1 MPRKIKKSPDK
12 KAKAEKALKNIQ
24 PLAGKP
30 LTTQP
35 AVSVIIPMYNVEEY
49 IAEALNSILWQ
60 TFADFEI
67 IVVDDCST
75 DKSCEIVESY
85 IPKFGGRLNLIRLE
99 TNSGYGS
106 IPRNKGLE
114 VARGEYV
121 FFMDSDDVISENALE
136 KLYTDAKK
144 TDADVVYCKH
154 HLESEGNGE
163 ELVKNAELKGDQS
176 DKNIDLVTDDTEMR
190 INAWQEEEFAPAPW
204 KKFVKRDLLIENEIK
219 FLPIM
224 QEDSVWTFE
233 LICLAKKIIM
243 VPYFCYIFRRRPD
256 SVREIGHSDEFT
268 AQAVR
273 QKFERI
279 VIGFKH
285 IDEVM
290 SKVEFF
296 QNNLEWRYKVLD
308 FIFKQNMKWFMG
320 YYEEYPARLVYRRL
334 KDAFKKETGDFDVLI
349 AYLLSSQMKL
359 ISTLEDLNNQI
370 ESSRNSQAKTPENLN
385 SNIQNSLN
393 SFIDSINKR
402 NNNVESNQ
410 NSQVKT
416 PEKLNSDIQNSI
428 NSFMERLNKFNNQN

>member
-60 TFADFEI
+60 TFAEFEI

-121 FFMDSDDVISENALE
+121 FFMDSDDIISEDALE
-136 KLYTDAKK
+136 KLYNDAKK
-144 TDADVVYCKH
+144 TDADVVYCKN
-154 HLESEGNGE
+154 HLESEGMGE
-163 ELVKNAELKGDQS
+163 ELVKNAEFKGDKS
-176 DKNIDLVTDDTEMR
+176 DKNIDLVTDDMELRMR
-190 INAWQEEEFAPAPW
+190 AWIGLEFNPAPW
-204 KKFVKRDLLIENEIK
+204 RKMIRRNLLIEHEIK

-224 QEDSVWTFE
+224 QEDSIWTFD

-243 VPYFCYIFRRRPD
+243 VPYFCYIYRKRSN
-256 SVREIGHSDEFT
+256 SVCDIAYSNDFNVS
-268 AQAVR
+268 AVR
-273 QKFERI
+273 KKLERI
-279 VIGFKH
+279 IIGLKH

-290 SKVEFF
+290 SQVEFF
-296 QNNLEWRYKVLD
+296 QNNFDWRYKIID
-308 FIFKQNMKWFMG
+308 FTVRQNINWFIG
-320 YYEEYPARLVYRRL
+320 NYGKYPPQKICA
-334 KDAFKKETGDFDVLI
+334 KIQEAFKNEMGKFDVLI
-349 AYLLSSQMKL
+349 SYM
-359 ISTLEDLNNQI
+359 ISNQIALFNALENINKQI
-370 ESSRNSQAKTPENLN
+370 ESKQ
-385 SNIQNSLN
+385 I
-393 SFIDSINKR
+393 
-402 NNNVESNQ
+402 
-410 NSQVKT
+410 SQVKT
-416 PEKLNSDIQNSI
+416 PEKPDSDIQNSI
-428 NSFMERLNKFNNQN
+428 NSFIDRLNKLDGNAESNQNPQVKNPEKPKSDIQNNINSFIDRLNELNNQN